1 MYKVLLTK
9 ESQKDYINIKKAA
22 LDHKVKKL
30 LLLIQE
36 NPFKPP
42 VKKLYGELK
51 GFYSLRITIKH
62 RLVFEVIEDLKIIKV
77 LKMWTHYGDN

>member
-1 MYKVLLTK
+1 MYKILLTK
-9 ESQKDYINIKKAA
+9 EAQKDYSNIKRQG
-22 LDHKVKKL
+22 LEHKVKKL

-36 NPFKPP
+36 QPLNHP

-62 RLVFEVIEDLKIIKV
+62 RLVFEVIEDLKIVKI